1 MFVLQLNPM
10 RSNAENVVPVARA
23 KTREELEAF
32 IARERVE
39 PYVTDGQW
47 HKVFRAGGP
56 LEWFNAPDTLGEAWI
71 GVPAI
76 VYVGVRQ
83 DWMDEAG
90 ERYDR
95 MLASIPEVPA

>member
-23 KTREELEAF
+23 ETREVLLDFLRREA
-32 IARERVE
+32 VE
-39 PYVTDGQW
+39 SYISDNQW
-47 HKVFRAGGP
+47 RKCFRQGGP
-56 LEWFNAPDTLGEAWI
+56 LEWFNDPGPHMEPWI

-76 VYVGVRQ
+76 VDVGTRD
-83 DWMDEAG
+83 DWMRRAG

-95 MLASIPEVPA
+95 EMASIFAV